1 MIDKFM
7 FEEPLT
13 QIMTKIEIKD
23 DNMKR
28 EYIYI
33 YIYIYIYKLLSS
45 TQSDLEIGKC
55 HVDRTLNT
63 NKA

>member
-28 EYIYI
+28 EDIYMYI
-33 YIYIYIYKLLSS
+33 LLSS

-55 HVDRTLNT
+55 HVDGTLNA

>member
-33 YIYIYIYKLLSS
+33 YIYKLLSS